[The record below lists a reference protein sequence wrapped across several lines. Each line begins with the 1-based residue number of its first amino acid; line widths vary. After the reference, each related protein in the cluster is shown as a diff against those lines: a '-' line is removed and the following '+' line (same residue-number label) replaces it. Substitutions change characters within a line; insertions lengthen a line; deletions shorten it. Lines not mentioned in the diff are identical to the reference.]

1 MYQLA
6 DVHTADEAVQKV
18 TDMLFHVRVLHYV
31 KLAAGMDAAKK
42 AKRKRAKAAKHVKK
56 MVAAVQKAD
65 MFNRGVDMKTCGF
78 TIAPLHFL
86 NMDRVRSIIEKN
98 AGAELKRQERLRTV
112 HASRVLK
119 PFNLWRSKRWCEF
132 SDAIATENEEAGGDG
147 GVRESGGAGNAGEGG
162 EDGKENGGLQASRP
176 TTPPYMMDDDT
187 EEWHMTMKEFL
198 DGCESEKKGGKNAGV
213 QAKLQEDDNE
223 RPTLDPDQRLAP
235 TAEMAALSVKGAQ
248 AKTQP
253 EVKGD
258 TDDDHERKNKV

>member
-1 MYQLA
+1 MA
-6 DVHTADEAVQKV
+6 NKV
-18 TDMLFHVRVLHYV
+18 NHGDTKENRERGLRHQRALLPERRAEEVLENKV
-31 KLAAGMDAAKK
+31 
-42 AKRKRAKAAKHVKK
+42 
-56 MVAAVQKAD
+56 
-65 MFNRGVDMKTCGF
+65 
-78 TIAPLHFL
+78 L

-98 AGAELKRQERLRTV
+98 ARAELKRQERLRTV

-147 GVRESGGAGNAGEGG
+147 GARESGGAGNAGEGAGNAGEGG

-176 TTPPYMMDDDT
+176 TTLPYMMEDDT
-187 EEWHMTMKEFL
+187 EEWHMTMKEFY
-198 DGCESEKKGGKNAGV
+198 DDCNSEKKGWKNAGV
-213 QAKLQEDDNE
+213 QAKLQEDDDE

-258 TDDDHERKNKV
+258 TDDDQESKNKV